1 MKENDIARQVL
12 GTCLEIHRN
21 LGPGLLESVYEE
33 VLAFELRD
41 RGLKI
46 ARQVPIPVKYR
57 SVELSVGLRADLI
70 AEGEVLIELKS
81 VETVL
86 PVHKKQVLTYLKL
99 TDLRLGLLVNF
110 NSELL
115 RDGFFRV
122 VNGL

>member
-46 ARQVPIPVKYR
+46 ARQVSIPVKYR
-57 SVELSVGLRADLI
+57 SVELSVGFRADLI

>member
-41 RGLKI
+41 HGLSI
-46 ARQVPIPVKYR
+46 ARQVPIPIKYR
-57 SVELSVGLRADLI
+57 SVELSVGFRADLI
-70 AEGEVLIELKS
+70 AEDEVLIELKS

>member
-57 SVELSVGLRADLI
+57 SVELSVGFRADLI